1 MLQCIFSA
9 FMSISDAID
18 RVYYA
23 LRTLVILI
31 MIMGVIML
39 VFGAYN
45 G

>member
-1 MLQCIFSA
+1 MLQCIYFTS
-9 FMSISDAID
+9 MSITDAID

-31 MIMGVIML
+31 MILGVIML
-39 VFGAYN
+39 VFDAYS

>member
-1 MLQCIFSA
+1 MYILA

-39 VFGAYN
+39 VFGAYS

>member
-1 MLQCIFSA
+1 MLQGIYTTS
-9 FMSISDAID
+9 MSITDAID

-31 MIMGVIML
+31 MILGVIML
-39 VFGAYN
+39 VFGAYS